1 MPNINPRIRSLDDLL
16 GVARKVENTAATE
29 DKPAQ
34 PGNNEIQMLPPE
46 IIRGFRGHPFR
57 LYEGD
62 RFNDLVD
69 SVSENGVLSPT
80 IIRKIEPDENGFE
93 YEMLAGHNRQN
104 AAIAAKRLLPCI
116 VKENL
121 SDQDAWI
128 YVIETNVLQRSF
140 SEMFPSE
147 RAAVLALRYS
157 KMICQGRRN
166 DIIEELKRLENPDE
180 IRENKTCGIDCH
192 KSKSRDVVGAEYNL
206 KGRAVANYLRINELS
221 VALKIR
227 IDDGEFTIA
236 AAVQL
241 SYLAQE
247 EQQMVEA
254 VLSESEYKVNEGKAV
269 LLREYTGKL
278 TPERAEQILSGE
290 FSRKPKKS
298 TAAAFKVKPAIY
310 KKYFTASISQ
320 KEFDSIVRLFTSKSI
335 YAITHTSDFTLSDL
349 GTKKQALFVILPDEK
364 TTFYPI
370 ASLIVSQQYELLAEA
385 ADRRGGRLERRVN
398 FLLDE
403 FGNFT
408 PISDMTNKLTVAAGR
423 GMRYALYV
431 QGFDQLKEKYSDNIA
446 NTIKGNCQIWAYL
459 QSDDPETLREMSDKL
474 GSYTTSSYQ
483 LSASN
488 GRFTTPSSSQSVSL
502 TERKLLNTDEVRR
515 VKRPYQIITSR
526 DHPAM
531 MYAPDLSKW
540 LFNQMLGMGDM
551 EHNRKLRE
559 ERENKRPIITDT
571 KQEIALWNI
580 WVYYQK
586 DIMRRLAQQ
595 KNAGGG
601 ASDDD

>member
-16 GVARKVENTAATE
+16 GVARKVENTAAAE

-34 PGNNEIQMLPPE
+34 PANN
-46 IIRGFRGHPFR
+46 GFQI
-57 LYEGD
+57 LS
-62 RFNDLVD
+62 LVE
-69 SVSENGVLSPT
+69 SISENGVLVPA
-80 IIRKIEPDENGFE
+80 IVRKIEPDENGFE

-104 AAIAAKRLLPCI
+104 AAVIAHRELPCI

-121 SDQDAWI
+121 SDHDAWI

-140 SEMFPSE
+140 SEMLPSE
-147 RAAVLALRYS
+147 KAAVLALRYS

-166 DIIEELKRLENPDE
+166 DIIEELKRLGNPDE

-241 SYLAQE
+241 SYLEQE

-290 FSRKPKKS
+290 FNRKPKKS

-320 KEFDSIVRLFTSKSI
+320 KEFDSIV
-335 YAITHTSDFTLSDL
+335 DE
-349 GTKKQALFVILPDEK
+349 ALALYFARK
-364 TTFYPI
+364 
-370 ASLIVSQQYELLAEA
+370 EA
-385 ADRRGGRLERRVN
+385 AAV
-398 FLLDE
+398 
-403 FGNFT
+403 
-408 PISDMTNKLTVAAGR
+408 
-423 GMRYALYV
+423 
-431 QGFDQLKEKYSDNIA
+431 
-446 NTIKGNCQIWAYL
+446 
-459 QSDDPETLREMSDKL
+459 
-474 GSYTTSSYQ
+474 
-483 LSASN
+483 
-488 GRFTTPSSSQSVSL
+488 
-502 TERKLLNTDEVRR
+502 
-515 VKRPYQIITSR
+515 
-526 DHPAM
+526 
-531 MYAPDLSKW
+531 
-540 LFNQMLGMGDM
+540 
-551 EHNRKLRE
+551 
-559 ERENKRPIITDT
+559 
-571 KQEIALWNI
+571 
-580 WVYYQK
+580 
-586 DIMRRLAQQ
+586 
-595 KNAGGG
+595 
-601 ASDDD
+601 

>member
-16 GVARKVENTAATE
+16 GVARKVENTAAAE

-34 PGNNEIQMLPPE
+34 PANNGFQILSPE
-46 IIRGFRGHPFR
+46 AIRGFRGHPFR

-62 RFNDLVD
+62 RLNDLVE
-69 SVSENGVLSPT
+69 SISENGVLVPA
-80 IIRKIEPDENGFE
+80 IVRKIEPDENGFE

-104 AAIAAKRLLPCI
+104 AAVIAHRELPCI

-121 SDQDAWI
+121 SDHDAWI

-140 SEMFPSE
+140 SEMLPSE
-147 RAAVLALRYS
+147 KAAVLALRYS

-180 IRENKTCGIDCH
+180 IRENPTSGTQCH
-192 KSKSRDVVGAEYNL
+192 RIKSRDVLGAEYNL

-241 SYLAQE
+241 SYLEQE

-290 FSRKPKKS
+290 FNRKPKKS

-320 KEFDSIVRLFTSKSI
+320 KEFDSIV
-335 YAITHTSDFTLSDL
+335 DE
-349 GTKKQALFVILPDEK
+349 AL
-364 TTFYPI
+364 
-370 ASLIVSQQYELLAEA
+370 
-385 ADRRGGRLERRVN
+385 
-398 FLLDE
+398 
-403 FGNFT
+403 
-408 PISDMTNKLTVAAGR
+408 
-423 GMRYALYV
+423 ALY
-431 QGFDQLKEKYSDNIA
+431 FARKETA
-446 NTIKGNCQIWAYL
+446 A
-459 QSDDPETLREMSDKL
+459 
-474 GSYTTSSYQ
+474 
-483 LSASN
+483 
-488 GRFTTPSSSQSVSL
+488 V
-502 TERKLLNTDEVRR
+502 
-515 VKRPYQIITSR
+515 
-526 DHPAM
+526 
-531 MYAPDLSKW
+531 
-540 LFNQMLGMGDM
+540 
-551 EHNRKLRE
+551 
-559 ERENKRPIITDT
+559 
-571 KQEIALWNI
+571 
-580 WVYYQK
+580 
-586 DIMRRLAQQ
+586 
-595 KNAGGG
+595 
-601 ASDDD
+601 

>member
-16 GVARKVENTAATE
+16 GVAREVEDTATAE
-29 DKPAQ
+29 GKHSQ

-62 RFNDLVD
+62 RLNDLVE
-69 SVSENGVLSPT
+69 SISENGVLVPA

-104 AAIAAKRLLPCI
+104 AASIAKRPLPCI
-116 VKENL
+116 IKENL

-140 SEMFPSE
+140 SEMLPSE
-147 RAAVLALRYS
+147 KAAVLALRYS

-180 IRENKTCGIDCH
+180 IRENTTSGTQCH
-192 KSKSRDVVGAEYNL
+192 RIKSRDVLGAEYNL

-241 SYLAQE
+241 SYLEQE

-290 FSRKPKKS
+290 FNRKPKKS

-320 KEFDSIVRLFTSKSI
+320 KEFDSIV
-335 YAITHTSDFTLSDL
+335 DE
-349 GTKKQALFVILPDEK
+349 ALALYFAQK
-364 TTFYPI
+364 
-370 ASLIVSQQYELLAEA
+370 EA
-385 ADRRGGRLERRVN
+385 AAV
-398 FLLDE
+398 
-403 FGNFT
+403 
-408 PISDMTNKLTVAAGR
+408 
-423 GMRYALYV
+423 
-431 QGFDQLKEKYSDNIA
+431 
-446 NTIKGNCQIWAYL
+446 
-459 QSDDPETLREMSDKL
+459 
-474 GSYTTSSYQ
+474 
-483 LSASN
+483 
-488 GRFTTPSSSQSVSL
+488 
-502 TERKLLNTDEVRR
+502 
-515 VKRPYQIITSR
+515 
-526 DHPAM
+526 
-531 MYAPDLSKW
+531 
-540 LFNQMLGMGDM
+540 
-551 EHNRKLRE
+551 
-559 ERENKRPIITDT
+559 
-571 KQEIALWNI
+571 
-580 WVYYQK
+580 
-586 DIMRRLAQQ
+586 
-595 KNAGGG
+595 
-601 ASDDD
+601 

>member
-16 GVARKVENTAATE
+16 GVAREVANTAAPE

-34 PGNNEIQMLPPE
+34 TANNGIQMLSPQ

-62 RFNDLVD
+62 RLNDLVE
-69 SVSENGVLSPT
+69 SISENGVLVPA
-80 IIRKIEPDENGFE
+80 IVRKIEPDENGFE

-104 AAIAAKRLLPCI
+104 AASLAHRELPCI

-121 SDQDAWI
+121 SDHDAWI

-140 SEMFPSE
+140 SEMLPSE
-147 RAAVLALRYS
+147 KAAVLALRYS

-166 DIIEELKRLENPDE
+166 DIIEELKRLGNPDE

-241 SYLAQE
+241 SYLEQE

-278 TPERAEQILSGE
+278 TPERAKQILSGE

-310 KKYFTASISQ
+310 KKYFTASITQ
-320 KEFDSIVRLFTSKSI
+320 KEFDSIV
-335 YAITHTSDFTLSDL
+335 DE
-349 GTKKQALFVILPDEK
+349 ALALYFAQK
-364 TTFYPI
+364 
-370 ASLIVSQQYELLAEA
+370 EA
-385 ADRRGGRLERRVN
+385 AAV
-398 FLLDE
+398 
-403 FGNFT
+403 
-408 PISDMTNKLTVAAGR
+408 
-423 GMRYALYV
+423 
-431 QGFDQLKEKYSDNIA
+431 
-446 NTIKGNCQIWAYL
+446 
-459 QSDDPETLREMSDKL
+459 
-474 GSYTTSSYQ
+474 
-483 LSASN
+483 
-488 GRFTTPSSSQSVSL
+488 
-502 TERKLLNTDEVRR
+502 
-515 VKRPYQIITSR
+515 
-526 DHPAM
+526 
-531 MYAPDLSKW
+531 
-540 LFNQMLGMGDM
+540 
-551 EHNRKLRE
+551 
-559 ERENKRPIITDT
+559 
-571 KQEIALWNI
+571 
-580 WVYYQK
+580 
-586 DIMRRLAQQ
+586 
-595 KNAGGG
+595 
-601 ASDDD
+601 

>member
-16 GVARKVENTAATE
+16 GVARKVENTAAAE

-34 PGNNEIQMLPPE
+34 PANNGFQILSPE
-46 IIRGFRGHPFR
+46 AIRGFRGHPFR

-62 RFNDLVD
+62 RLNDLVE
-69 SVSENGVLSPT
+69 SISENGVLVPA
-80 IIRKIEPDENGFE
+80 IVRKIEPDENGFE

-104 AAIAAKRLLPCI
+104 AAVIAHRELPCI

-121 SDQDAWI
+121 SDHDAWI

-140 SEMFPSE
+140 SEMLPSE
-147 RAAVLALRYS
+147 KAAVLALRYS

-180 IRENKTCGIDCH
+180 IRENPTSGTQCH
-192 KSKSRDVVGAEYNL
+192 RIKSRDVLGAEYNL

-290 FSRKPKKS
+290 FNRKPKKS

-320 KEFDSIVRLFTSKSI
+320 KEFDSIV
-335 YAITHTSDFTLSDL
+335 DE
-349 GTKKQALFVILPDEK
+349 AL
-364 TTFYPI
+364 
-370 ASLIVSQQYELLAEA
+370 
-385 ADRRGGRLERRVN
+385 
-398 FLLDE
+398 
-403 FGNFT
+403 
-408 PISDMTNKLTVAAGR
+408 
-423 GMRYALYV
+423 ALY
-431 QGFDQLKEKYSDNIA
+431 FARKEA
-446 NTIKGNCQIWAYL
+446 TA
-459 QSDDPETLREMSDKL
+459 
-474 GSYTTSSYQ
+474 
-483 LSASN
+483 
-488 GRFTTPSSSQSVSL
+488 V
-502 TERKLLNTDEVRR
+502 
-515 VKRPYQIITSR
+515 
-526 DHPAM
+526 
-531 MYAPDLSKW
+531 
-540 LFNQMLGMGDM
+540 
-551 EHNRKLRE
+551 
-559 ERENKRPIITDT
+559 
-571 KQEIALWNI
+571 
-580 WVYYQK
+580 
-586 DIMRRLAQQ
+586 
-595 KNAGGG
+595 
-601 ASDDD
+601 

>member
-16 GVARKVENTAATE
+16 GVAREVANTAAPE

-34 PGNNEIQMLPPE
+34 TANNGIQMLSPQ

-62 RFNDLVD
+62 RLNDLVE
-69 SVSENGVLSPT
+69 SISENGVLVPA
-80 IIRKIEPDENGFE
+80 IVRKIEPDENGFE

-104 AAIAAKRLLPCI
+104 AASLAHRELPCI

-121 SDQDAWI
+121 SDHDAWI

-140 SEMFPSE
+140 SEMLPSE
-147 RAAVLALRYS
+147 KAAVLALRYS

-241 SYLAQE
+241 SYLEQE

-254 VLSESEYKVNEGKAV
+254 VLSENEYKVNEGKAV

-278 TPERAEQILSGE
+278 TPERAKQILSGE

-310 KKYFTASISQ
+310 KKYFTASITQ
-320 KEFDSIVRLFTSKSI
+320 KEFDSIV
-335 YAITHTSDFTLSDL
+335 DE
-349 GTKKQALFVILPDEK
+349 ALALYFAQK
-364 TTFYPI
+364 
-370 ASLIVSQQYELLAEA
+370 EA
-385 ADRRGGRLERRVN
+385 AAV
-398 FLLDE
+398 
-403 FGNFT
+403 
-408 PISDMTNKLTVAAGR
+408 
-423 GMRYALYV
+423 
-431 QGFDQLKEKYSDNIA
+431 
-446 NTIKGNCQIWAYL
+446 
-459 QSDDPETLREMSDKL
+459 
-474 GSYTTSSYQ
+474 
-483 LSASN
+483 
-488 GRFTTPSSSQSVSL
+488 
-502 TERKLLNTDEVRR
+502 
-515 VKRPYQIITSR
+515 
-526 DHPAM
+526 
-531 MYAPDLSKW
+531 
-540 LFNQMLGMGDM
+540 
-551 EHNRKLRE
+551 
-559 ERENKRPIITDT
+559 
-571 KQEIALWNI
+571 
-580 WVYYQK
+580 
-586 DIMRRLAQQ
+586 
-595 KNAGGG
+595 
-601 ASDDD
+601 

>member
-16 GVARKVENTAATE
+16 GVAQGVENTAAAE
-29 DKPAQ
+29 NKPAQ
-34 PGNNEIQMLPPE
+34 PANNGFQILSPE
-46 IIRGFRGHPFR
+46 AIRGFRGHPFR

-62 RFNDLVD
+62 RLNDLVE
-69 SVSENGVLSPT
+69 SISENGVLVPA
-80 IIRKIEPDENGFE
+80 IVRKIEPDENGFE

-104 AAIAAKRLLPCI
+104 AAVIAHPELPCI

-121 SDQDAWI
+121 SDHDAWI

-140 SEMFPSE
+140 SEMLPSE
-147 RAAVLALRYS
+147 KAAVLALRYS

-166 DIIEELKRLENPDE
+166 DIIEELKRLGNPDE

-254 VLSESEYKVNEGKAV
+254 VLSENKYKVNEGKAV

-290 FSRKPKKS
+290 FNRKPKKS

-320 KEFDSIVRLFTSKSI
+320 KEFDSIV
-335 YAITHTSDFTLSDL
+335 DE
-349 GTKKQALFVILPDEK
+349 AL
-364 TTFYPI
+364 
-370 ASLIVSQQYELLAEA
+370 
-385 ADRRGGRLERRVN
+385 
-398 FLLDE
+398 
-403 FGNFT
+403 
-408 PISDMTNKLTVAAGR
+408 
-423 GMRYALYV
+423 ALY
-431 QGFDQLKEKYSDNIA
+431 FARKEA
-446 NTIKGNCQIWAYL
+446 TA
-459 QSDDPETLREMSDKL
+459 
-474 GSYTTSSYQ
+474 
-483 LSASN
+483 
-488 GRFTTPSSSQSVSL
+488 V
-502 TERKLLNTDEVRR
+502 
-515 VKRPYQIITSR
+515 
-526 DHPAM
+526 
-531 MYAPDLSKW
+531 
-540 LFNQMLGMGDM
+540 
-551 EHNRKLRE
+551 
-559 ERENKRPIITDT
+559 
-571 KQEIALWNI
+571 
-580 WVYYQK
+580 
-586 DIMRRLAQQ
+586 
-595 KNAGGG
+595 
-601 ASDDD
+601 

>member
-16 GVARKVENTAATE
+16 GVAREVANTAATE

-34 PGNNEIQMLPPE
+34 TANNGIQMLSPQ

-62 RFNDLVD
+62 RLNDLVE
-69 SVSENGVLSPT
+69 SISENGVLVPA
-80 IIRKIEPDENGFE
+80 IVGKIEPDENGFE

-104 AAIAAKRLLPCI
+104 AASLAHRELPCI

-140 SEMFPSE
+140 SEMLPSE
-147 RAAVLALRYS
+147 KAAVLALRYS

-180 IRENKTCGIDCH
+180 IRENPTSGTQCH
-192 KSKSRDVVGAEYNL
+192 RIKSRDVLGAEYNL

-241 SYLAQE
+241 SYLEQE

-320 KEFDSIVRLFTSKSI
+320 KEFDSIV
-335 YAITHTSDFTLSDL
+335 DE
-349 GTKKQALFVILPDEK
+349 ALALYFAQK
-364 TTFYPI
+364 
-370 ASLIVSQQYELLAEA
+370 EA
-385 ADRRGGRLERRVN
+385 AAV
-398 FLLDE
+398 
-403 FGNFT
+403 
-408 PISDMTNKLTVAAGR
+408 
-423 GMRYALYV
+423 
-431 QGFDQLKEKYSDNIA
+431 
-446 NTIKGNCQIWAYL
+446 
-459 QSDDPETLREMSDKL
+459 
-474 GSYTTSSYQ
+474 
-483 LSASN
+483 
-488 GRFTTPSSSQSVSL
+488 
-502 TERKLLNTDEVRR
+502 
-515 VKRPYQIITSR
+515 
-526 DHPAM
+526 
-531 MYAPDLSKW
+531 
-540 LFNQMLGMGDM
+540 
-551 EHNRKLRE
+551 
-559 ERENKRPIITDT
+559 
-571 KQEIALWNI
+571 
-580 WVYYQK
+580 
-586 DIMRRLAQQ
+586 
-595 KNAGGG
+595 
-601 ASDDD
+601 

>member
-16 GVARKVENTAATE
+16 GVARKVENTAAAE

-34 PGNNEIQMLPPE
+34 PANNGFQILSPE
-46 IIRGFRGHPFR
+46 AIRGFRGHPFR

-62 RFNDLVD
+62 RLNDLVE
-69 SVSENGVLSPT
+69 SISENGVLVPA
-80 IIRKIEPDENGFE
+80 IVRKIEPDENGFE

-104 AAIAAKRLLPCI
+104 AAVIAHRELPCI

-121 SDQDAWI
+121 SDHDAWI

-140 SEMFPSE
+140 SEMLPSE
-147 RAAVLALRYS
+147 KAAVLALRYS

-166 DIIEELKRLENPDE
+166 DIIEELKRLGNPDE

-241 SYLAQE
+241 SYLEQE

-254 VLSESEYKVNEGKAV
+254 VLSESEYKINEGKAV

-310 KKYFTASISQ
+310 KKYFTASITQ
-320 KEFDSIVRLFTSKSI
+320 KEFDSIV
-335 YAITHTSDFTLSDL
+335 DE
-349 GTKKQALFVILPDEK
+349 ALALYFAQK
-364 TTFYPI
+364 
-370 ASLIVSQQYELLAEA
+370 EA
-385 ADRRGGRLERRVN
+385 AAV
-398 FLLDE
+398 
-403 FGNFT
+403 
-408 PISDMTNKLTVAAGR
+408 
-423 GMRYALYV
+423 
-431 QGFDQLKEKYSDNIA
+431 
-446 NTIKGNCQIWAYL
+446 
-459 QSDDPETLREMSDKL
+459 
-474 GSYTTSSYQ
+474 
-483 LSASN
+483 
-488 GRFTTPSSSQSVSL
+488 
-502 TERKLLNTDEVRR
+502 
-515 VKRPYQIITSR
+515 
-526 DHPAM
+526 
-531 MYAPDLSKW
+531 
-540 LFNQMLGMGDM
+540 
-551 EHNRKLRE
+551 
-559 ERENKRPIITDT
+559 
-571 KQEIALWNI
+571 
-580 WVYYQK
+580 
-586 DIMRRLAQQ
+586 
-595 KNAGGG
+595 
-601 ASDDD
+601 

>member
-16 GVARKVENTAATE
+16 GVARKVENTAAAE

-34 PGNNEIQMLPPE
+34 PANNGFQILSPE
-46 IIRGFRGHPFR
+46 AIRGFRGHPFR

-62 RFNDLVD
+62 RLNDLVE
-69 SVSENGVLSPT
+69 SISENGVLVAA
-80 IIRKIEPDENGFE
+80 IVRKIEPDEYGFE

-104 AAIAAKRLLPCI
+104 AAVIAHLELPCI

-121 SDQDAWI
+121 SDHDAWI

-140 SEMFPSE
+140 SEMLPSE
-147 RAAVLALRYS
+147 KAAVLALRYS

-166 DIIEELKRLENPDE
+166 DIIEELKRLGNPDE

-241 SYLAQE
+241 SYLEQE

-290 FSRKPKKS
+290 FERKPQKS
-298 TAAAFKVKPAIY
+298 TAAAFKVQPAIY

-320 KEFDSIVRLFTSKSI
+320 KEFDSIV
-335 YAITHTSDFTLSDL
+335 DE
-349 GTKKQALFVILPDEK
+349 ALALYFARK
-364 TTFYPI
+364 
-370 ASLIVSQQYELLAEA
+370 EA
-385 ADRRGGRLERRVN
+385 AAV
-398 FLLDE
+398 
-403 FGNFT
+403 
-408 PISDMTNKLTVAAGR
+408 
-423 GMRYALYV
+423 
-431 QGFDQLKEKYSDNIA
+431 
-446 NTIKGNCQIWAYL
+446 
-459 QSDDPETLREMSDKL
+459 
-474 GSYTTSSYQ
+474 
-483 LSASN
+483 
-488 GRFTTPSSSQSVSL
+488 
-502 TERKLLNTDEVRR
+502 
-515 VKRPYQIITSR
+515 
-526 DHPAM
+526 
-531 MYAPDLSKW
+531 
-540 LFNQMLGMGDM
+540 
-551 EHNRKLRE
+551 
-559 ERENKRPIITDT
+559 
-571 KQEIALWNI
+571 
-580 WVYYQK
+580 
-586 DIMRRLAQQ
+586 
-595 KNAGGG
+595 
-601 ASDDD
+601 